1 MKPRKKPHAREL
13 EIAAARE
20 PALPIPPAPSR
31 TLLNRAPLA
40 MLLRRGITPV
50 QAALDLPFDPEMPEE
65 WADRLAE
72 RLDHYA
78 FRLFLRGA
86 ILRPEGFRPDETT
99 RFIGVRKADEC
110 ADQLVELGLA
120 EPLAE
125 GRYRLTKPA
134 ASFGGTLEWLVA
146 RQLRTVLALDAVAGV
161 QLKDSTTGGDLDV
174 VAVAEDK
181 LIVLELKSSPPKHL
195 TEEEVGAFL
204 DRLEMIRPHI
214 SIFALDTSLRLSDK
228 VIPMLV
234 ESIRRRR
241 PGRNLSTEPMERE
254 IYALTPH
261 LYVINARTSL
271 IGNIARAIAEGLRAL
286 GPEVF

>member
-1 MKPRKKPHAREL
+1 
-13 EIAAARE
+13 
-20 PALPIPPAPSR
+20 
-31 TLLNRAPLA
+31 
-40 MLLRRGITPV
+40 
-50 QAALDLPFDPEMPEE
+50 
-65 WADRLAE
+65 
-72 RLDHYA
+72 
-78 FRLFLRGA
+78 
-86 ILRPEGFRPDETT
+86 
-99 RFIGVRKADEC
+99 
-110 ADQLVELGLA
+110 
-120 EPLAE
+120 
-125 GRYRLTKPA
+125 
-134 ASFGGTLEWLVA
+134 
-146 RQLRTVLALDAVAGV
+146 
-161 QLKDSTTGGDLDV
+161 
-174 VAVAEDK
+174 
-181 LIVLELKSSPPKHL
+181 
-195 TEEEVGAFL
+195 VGAFL